1 MELRGAREKQ
11 IRQSRAIETG
21 RNRTLVAGA
30 IFAVFFVVLSW
41 RVVDLSL
48 LHGQKEPDLVRSEP
62 KEVIETTRANIL
74 DRNGIL
80 IATSL
85 PTDSLFVDSKAFL
98 DAGEDPTD
106 AARKLSRILPE
117 LSMSTAAKRL
127 ASGRRFEYLVRKL
140 TPNQKYEINQLGI
153 PGLDYQ
159 HDELRSYPQGPLLS
173 HVLGYTDIDGR
184 GIAGVEK
191 SFDHQLIGHDG
202 KLQLSIDVRV
212 QAVMRQTLQDAI
224 DEFSGIGGAGV
235 VMDLHSG
242 ELLSLVSLPDFDPN
256 DINTMKGDAG
266 FNRATKGVYEM
277 GSIFKLFNTAM
288 ALDSGVVNIRDS
300 FDATKPLKIGRF
312 RITDYHG
319 KNRVLSVPEIL
330 VFSSNIGSAQ
340 IALEAGTD
348 LQQDYLG
355 RFGLLNATAVEIPE
369 VGTPLL
375 PPSWRKASTMTISYG
390 HGIAITPLQLTS
402 AVGAVAN
409 GGVLYQPTLL
419 KLNNNELHPGR
430 QVISEQTSAQMRKLM
445 RLVVLQG
452 SGKNANSEFYRVG
465 GKTGTADKQQG
476 GRYNERKR
484 ISSFAAVFPM
494 ENPRYAVLA
503 MVDEPKGIKR
513 TFGYATAGWVAA
525 PIVKKV
531 VDRIGPMLGIRPSNI
546 DEQAY
551 QPGDAL
557 FIRVKKKG

>member
-1 MELRGAREKQ
+1 MELRGAREKH
-11 IRQSRAIETG
+11 IRQKRAIETG
-21 RNRTLVAGA
+21 HSRTLVAGA
-30 IFAVFFVVLSW
+30 VFAVLFFVLSW

-48 LHGQKEPDLVRSEP
+48 FHGSKEPELVRSTPSE
-62 KEVIETTRANIL
+62 EIETTRANIL
-74 DRNGIL
+74 DRNGVL

-98 DAGEDPTD
+98 NAGEDPTD
-106 AARKLSRILPE
+106 AARKLSRVLPE
-117 LSMSTAAKRL
+117 LSMSTAAKKL
-127 ASGRRFEYLVRKL
+127 ASGKRFEYLVRKL
-140 TPNQKYEINQLGI
+140 TPNQKHAINQLGI

-159 HDELRSYPQGPLLS
+159 RDELRTYPHGPLMS

-184 GIAGVEK
+184 GIAGLEK

-202 KLQLSIDVRV
+202 TLQLSLDIRV
-212 QAVMRQTLQDAI
+212 QSIMRQILQDTI
-224 DEFSGIGGAGV
+224 DEFKAIGGAGV
-235 VMDLHSG
+235 VMDIKTG

-256 DINTMKGDAG
+256 DTNTIKGDAG

-288 ALDSGVVNIRDS
+288 ALDSGVVGIRDT
-300 FDATKPLKIGRF
+300 FDARKPLKIGRF
-312 RITDYHG
+312 SITDYHG
-319 KNRVLSVPEIL
+319 KNRILSVPEIL

-348 LQQDYLG
+348 IQQDYLG
-355 RFGLLNATAVEIPE
+355 RFGLLNASVVEVPE

-409 GGVLYQPTLL
+409 GGLLYQPTLL
-419 KLNNNELHPGR
+419 KLSQQEQQVAKR
-430 QVISEQTSAQMRKLM
+430 VISEQTSAQMRKLM

-452 SGKNANSEFYRVG
+452 SGKNANSKFYRVG

-476 GRYNERKR
+476 GKYNERSR
-484 ISSFAAVFPM
+484 ISSFAAVFPI

-531 VDRIGPMLGIRPSNI
+531 VDRIGPMLGVAPSNGE
-546 DEQAY
+546 EQAY
-551 QPGDAL
+551 KPGDPL
-557 FIRVKKKG
+557 FIKVKG